1 MVSLLKTTM
10 LGACWAS
17 LHVDKVWANTS
28 MWLILQ
34 HSQIQMLHT
43 STSQSS
49 LLCSYTSG
57 EIRSWQ
63 SYSERSSKQHR
74 WQKRRHTK
82 STSTHANEI
91 FKTPTTWK
99 HGQEVQKKRF
109 ISLIIHR
116 TALCNL
122 KLNPSSRCFA
132 IHMLKCDEDVSGFVC
147 STRWWNAAMAS
158 SSCPEVQDRHHHRAN
173 YSRWEVRPRA
183 AGRGDLLE
191 LSAVWDGDPLGS
203 PPRPGTQ
210 SLHFLDHIH
219 PVLHAAEDDVP
230 TIQPKWTEEINI
242 PPPNSDII
250 H

>member
-1 MVSLLKTTM
+1 M
-10 LGACWAS
+10 LGARWAS
-17 LHVDKVWANTS
+17 LRVDKVWANTS

-57 EIRSWQ
+57 EIYSWQ
-63 SYSERSSKQHR
+63 SYSERSSKQHC
-74 WQKRRHTK
+74 WQKGQHTK

-147 STRWWNAAMAS
+147 GTRWWNAAMVS

-173 YSRWEVRPRA
+173 YRRWEVRPRA
-183 AGRGDLLE
+183 AGRGGSTGALRSLRWWSSWKSAPTGNPKSP
-191 LSAVWDGDPLGS
+191 LSWSHPS
-203 PPRPGTQ
+203 RP
-210 SLHFLDHIH
+210 SRCRRRRADH
-219 PVLHAAEDDVP
+219 PA
-230 TIQPKWTEEINI
+230 
-242 PPPNSDII
+242 
-250 H
+250 